1 MTLSINPLRHL
12 TIFSPDAFGQKRVDV
27 IGAGATGSRI
37 VLELARIGVENI
49 HVFDFDTIERHNI
62 ANQVYGNGEIGSLKV
77 EALAKIVENR
87 TGTRITTHAER
98 VDGTQTLGEIV
109 FLLTDTMSSR
119 KEIWD
124 KGLKFKLH
132 IKLLIETRMGAEDGR
147 IYSLNPSKLRHIT
160 EWEKTLYPSNEA
172 ETSACGTSIS
182 VGPTA
187 QIISGIAV
195 WQMMIWFAIKNGEDY
210 VLDNET
216 IFSLRPFTY
225 ISRQF

>member
-12 TIFSPDAFGQKRVDV
+12 TIFSPDAFGQRRVDV
-27 IGAGATGSRI
+27 IGAGATGSRV

-49 HVFDFDTIERHNI
+49 HIFDFDTIEGHNI
-62 ANQVYGNGEIGSLKV
+62 ANQVYGNKEIGLLKV

-87 TGTRITTHAER
+87 TGTKITTHAER

-124 KGLKFKLH
+124 KGLKFRLRT
-132 IKLLIETRMGAEDGR
+132 KLLVETRMGAEEGR
-147 IYSLNPSKLRHIT
+147 VYALNPSKLSHING
-160 EWEKTLYPSNEA
+160 WEETLYSSNEA

-195 WQMMIWFAIKNGEDY
+195 WQMMTWFAIKNGKDD
-210 VLDNET
+210 VLENEI
-216 IFSLRPFTY
+216 IFSMRPFTY
-225 ISRQF
+225 ICRQF